1 MPKSTADYL
10 ASGYSLAWSRSEPGV
25 YVCGERVIRR
35 EDTTFGIRRAG
46 NPMWSCY
53 EAQIVETYPYD
64 RPDAARRHAVA
75 VGGFRAYVQTSY
87 NTAEWRVYVT
97 TGAYRARY
105 RTLAEAKAYF
115 EREARRG

>member
-10 ASGYSLAWSRSEPGV
+10 SSGYSLAWSRSEPGV

-35 EDTTFGIRRAG
+35 EATTFGMKRAS
-46 NPMWSCY
+46 NPMWFRY
-53 EAQIVETYPYD
+53 DAQIVETYPYD

-87 NTAEWRVYVT
+87 DTAEWRVYL
-97 TGAYRARY
+97 TGPRPLARH
-105 RTLAEAKAYF
+105 RTLAEAKAAF